1 MPDLRWVRA
10 LAHPARVEILDV
22 LDSRPTASP
31 KELSSLLSRPL
42 EDVSYHCKTLW
53 EADCIEEVKKVARR
67 GVYEHYYR
75 AKPNSTFSHQRWRS
89 VPRSLRGTV
98 TAKALEGFMRRAV
111 AALRAGTID
120 DRDDTVLSCM
130 PVAVDER
137 GFTQITKALGAVQA
151 EVEKISGD
159 SRRRLRR
166 DPDKAIQLV
175 VGFAA
180 FEAAAIGGHS
190 DQ

>member
-53 EADCIEEVKKVARR
+53 EADCI
-67 GVYEHYYR
+67 EHYYR